1 VRKKTLTG
9 AGEPQSLLTNGFIP
23 DFFYIVQQ
31 LIFPIANMKDAK
43 ILIADD
49 DETLCYLLKEEL
61 VNEGYRVDVVYD
73 GKFAIEKLKSIPYDI
88 ILLDLEMKEVHGE
101 TVLEY
106 VMENHP
112 STQIIVL
119 TAKSDVRTAIDCIK
133 KGAYDFITKPYEFGQ
148 LCVTIERA
156 MEHKDLIVKN
166 KILSSKVSQAYA
178 GSIVGESE
186 AIKDVIRL
194 AEKAARS
201 DSNILLEG
209 ETGTGKELFAEFIHK
224 NSERASKP
232 FVAINC
238 ASLPDQLI
246 ESELFGYEKGAFTDA
261 KTSKQGLVEIADGG
275 TLFLDEIG
283 ELSLTLQPKLLR
295 FLENGEFR
303 RIGGVSNLKSNVRVI
318 GATNK
323 NLMEEAENKNF
334 RRDLLFRLNVITLTI
349 PPLRERQNDVLLLA
363 EYFLRKKS
371 PVRSVKKLSDSAR
384 QALLRYNFPGNV
396 RELEHMIERAIIF
409 SDGNVIEP
417 KDLNIPKD
425 DFDFSKFSEDDG
437 DFPTLEELEKIH
449 IKKAL
454 DKFQWNR
461 ENTARALG
469 ISQKTL
475 YSKIIKYKLK

>member
-1 VRKKTLTG
+1 
-9 AGEPQSLLTNGFIP
+9 
-23 DFFYIVQQ
+23 
-31 LIFPIANMKDAK
+31 MKDAK

-112 STQIIVL
+112 STQVIVL

-371 PVRSVKKLSDSAR
+371 PVRSIKKLSDNAR
-384 QALLRYNFPGNV
+384 KALLRYNFPGNV

-409 SDGNVIEP
+409 SEGNVIEP

-437 DFPTLEELEKIH
+437 EFLTLEELEKIH
-449 IKKAL
+449 IKRAL